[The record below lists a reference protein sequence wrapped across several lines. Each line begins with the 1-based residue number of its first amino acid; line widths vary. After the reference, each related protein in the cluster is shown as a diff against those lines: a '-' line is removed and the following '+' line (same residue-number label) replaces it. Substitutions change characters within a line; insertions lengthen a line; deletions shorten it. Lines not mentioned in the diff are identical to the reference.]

1 MQSLDDEELP
11 EQAAP
16 DAGLDDKLDVVK
28 ALARLAPIHREVLVL
43 LYFDS
48 IPTVQMAEAPEIA
61 PGTVLSRLARA
72 RDALKRVM
80 GVPVQAPAGARV
92 TSLRKTLP

>member
-43 LYFDS
+43 LYLDDV
-48 IPTVQMAEAPEIA
+48 PTAQMAETLEIA
-61 PGTVLSRLARA
+61 PGAVLSRLARV
-72 RDALKRVM
+72 RDALKLAM
-80 GVPVQAPAGARV
+80 GVPLKLQPGASVSPPRR
-92 TSLRKTLP
+92 TKT